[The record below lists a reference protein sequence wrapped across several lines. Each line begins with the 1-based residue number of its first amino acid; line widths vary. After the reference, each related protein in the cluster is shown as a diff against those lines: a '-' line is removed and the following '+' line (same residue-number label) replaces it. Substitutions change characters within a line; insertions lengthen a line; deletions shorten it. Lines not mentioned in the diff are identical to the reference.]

1 MKQIEIIKD
10 TNIDFIKHRKKAFI
24 VSLIIVCL
32 GFFAFI
38 MVWLGKANLSVD
50 FTGGVQLHIRFDKK
64 VDIGALRDILAK
76 NEIKNA
82 QIQEISGTNEF
93 LIKTKGIEEEKDIQ
107 DKIESVLKNAFADKG
122 FQVLATNM
130 VGASVGKTLKRDALI
145 AMAISFICIIIYIAW
160 RFAFIFGIAAT
171 IATFHD
177 VLGLLGIFYILNMEM
192 NLLFITA
199 LLTIAGYS
207 LTDTVVIFDR
217 IRENMSKMKA
227 KSDFGDVIKILDLMM
242 IFFVV

>member
-1 MKQIEIIKD
+1 
-10 TNIDFIKHRKKAFI
+10 
-24 VSLIIVCL
+24 
-32 GFFAFI
+32 
-38 MVWLGKANLSVD
+38 
-50 FTGGVQLHIRFDKK
+50 
-64 VDIGALRDILAK
+64 
-76 NEIKNA
+76 
-82 QIQEISGTNEF
+82 F

-227 KSDFGDVIKILDLMM
+227 KSDFGDVINKSINEVLRRTIITSLTTLLAVGAILFLGGKTLFDFSLALF
-242 IFFVV
+242 IGIIIGTYSSVFVASPLVFIWRKKVR